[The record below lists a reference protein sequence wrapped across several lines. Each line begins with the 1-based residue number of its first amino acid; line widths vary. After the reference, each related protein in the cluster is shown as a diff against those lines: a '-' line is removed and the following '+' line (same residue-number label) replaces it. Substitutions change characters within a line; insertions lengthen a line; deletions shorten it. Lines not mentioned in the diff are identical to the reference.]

1 MRRLLLAAAR
11 RLAIAALVV
20 WGVVSATWLLAS
32 VLPGDPVRAAL
43 GPTASTADVERARA
57 LWGLEQPLSTRYLR
71 FLDRLAHAS
80 DEPVGRGS
88 KEHATCA
95 RLGPLHVDL
104 GKSHIYNAPVAEL
117 IKKKLPYSL
126 KLALAAVSLQLLI
139 GLSLGALAA
148 ARRGSRLDETIVA
161 LTTTLSAAP
170 TFVVGL
176 VLQYLLAHRLGWVPL
191 DALGVASGDEARAM
205 ILPTLTL
212 GCYGAALLT
221 RFVRAEVATALDEP
235 FVRTAR
241 AKGAGRVRAAV
252 VHALR
257 TALGPLSQL
266 VVLEIGAL
274 VGGAIVTERLF
285 RWPGL
290 GDMSVAA
297 IQNRD
302 AQALVGVTL
311 VASVSM
317 VLATALADLLALW
330 LDPRQR

>member
-1 MRRLLLAAAR
+1 MRRLVAAALR
-11 RLAIAALVV
+11 RMAIAALIV
-20 WGVVSATWLLAS
+20 WGVVSVTWLLATL
-32 VLPGDPVRAAL
+32 LPGDPVRAAL
-43 GPTASTADVERARA
+43 GPNASPADVERARS
-57 LWGLEQPLSTRYLR
+57 LFGLEQSFGSRYVR
-71 FLDRLAHAS
+71 FMGRLVHVS
-80 DEPVGRGS
+80 DVFVGRAS
-88 KEHATCA
+88 KDHTTCA
-95 RLGPLHVDL
+95 ELGPLHADL

-139 GLSLGALAA
+139 GLSLGVLAA
-148 ARRGSRLDETIVA
+148 ARRGSRVDEAIVGV
-161 LTTTLSAAP
+161 TTTLSAAP

-176 VLQYLLAHRLGWVPL
+176 VLQYVLAHRLGWVPL
-191 DALGVASGDEARAM
+191 DGLGVSSADEARAM
-205 ILPTLTL
+205 VLPALTL

-235 FVRTAR
+235 FVRAAR

-252 VHALR
+252 VHATR
-257 TALGPLSQL
+257 TALAPLSQL
-266 VVLEIGAL
+266 VVLELGAL

-290 GDMSVAA
+290 GDLSVAA

-311 VASVSM
+311 VASVAM
-317 VLATALADLLALW
+317 VVATAIADVLAMW